1 MLCRQGNAFGTPA
14 ESLPPEIGT
23 ALTGEGVGLG
33 KGPVCLFPKG
43 YWIPKGFGNEVDT
56 LFGEVHVCLNR
67 QHIGNDAFE
76 GGLAYEPES
85 PELSEEEEEV
95 SNMVFSNN
103 IGGPTNLPS
112 EEEEDAS

>member
-1 MLCRQGNAFGTPA
+1 MVPEGT
-14 ESLPPEIGT
+14 
-23 ALTGEGVGLG
+23 
-33 KGPVCLFPKG
+33 
-43 YWIPKGFGNEVDT
+43 
-56 LFGEVHVCLNR
+56 
-67 QHIGNDAFE
+67 
-76 GGLAYEPES
+76 EPES